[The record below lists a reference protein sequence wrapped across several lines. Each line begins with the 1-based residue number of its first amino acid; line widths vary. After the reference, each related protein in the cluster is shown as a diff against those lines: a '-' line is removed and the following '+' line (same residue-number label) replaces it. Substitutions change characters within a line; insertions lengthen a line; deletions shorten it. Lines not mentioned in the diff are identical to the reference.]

1 MWTKVTNPQ
10 QRDAFV
16 RDYMLRKGRF
26 RQLFEDEKLGDMS
39 AQIEAAKLF
48 QPIIGETAAQRK
60 DIQKVTRAIEQL
72 PAQIAEES
80 NFNPIAQLFEPLA
93 IEAKAMPP
101 L

>member
-1 MWTKVTNPQ
+1 VTKAQ
-10 QRDAFV
+10 QRDALV
-16 RDYMLRKGRF
+16 KDYLLHKGF
-26 RQLFEDEKLGDMS
+26 IRQRFEDKKLGDMS

-80 NFNPIAQLFEPLA
+80 NCNPIAQLFNRWL
-93 IEAKAMPP
+93 
-101 L
+101 